1 MSKPFVLLTF
11 NLQGTTSSCGIQAG
25 IVLILSVHKHGSTS
39 DCKFVMYHDVMDM
52 LIHVTLLVIGKAE

>member
-1 MSKPFVLLTF
+1 MAF
-11 NLQGTTSSCGIQAG
+11 NLQSATSYCGIQAG
-25 IVLILSVHKHGSTS
+25 IVLILSVHKLGSTS